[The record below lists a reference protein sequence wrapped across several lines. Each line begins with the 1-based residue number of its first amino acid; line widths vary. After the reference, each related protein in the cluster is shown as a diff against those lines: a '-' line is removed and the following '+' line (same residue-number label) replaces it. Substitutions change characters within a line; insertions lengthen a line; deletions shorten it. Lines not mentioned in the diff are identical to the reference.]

1 MLLARFGIS
10 SPLEEKQVQVLQDF
24 YDRNRYP
31 TSSEKDELAQM
42 LSLSTKRVQHWF
54 QWKRY
59 KDKNKW
65 FPEFTKCVLSMQ
77 LLCVVYCRD
86 SPRLDILFCHHKG
99 ATHFIHLWNP
109 DWPFWSTN
117 SATAEVWERFRSL
130 PLQKWYDEPQ
140 SIDGFVGRPS
150 SQMVQISKGKNQ
162 KSL

>member
-59 KDKNKW
+59 KDKNK
-65 FPEFTKCVLSMQ
+65 
-77 LLCVVYCRD
+77 
-86 SPRLDILFCHHKG
+86 
-99 ATHFIHLWNP
+99 
-109 DWPFWSTN
+109 
-117 SATAEVWERFRSL
+117 
-130 PLQKWYDEPQ
+130 
-140 SIDGFVGRPS
+140 
-150 SQMVQISKGKNQ
+150 
-162 KSL
+162 